1 MIQYHNRKLRVDKKG
16 RIKIGNDGDK
26 SMIKVLD
33 PLLTIPEILN
43 MWILILLCQGS
54 FMLNIVV
61 IHDIHF
67 IIIFFL
73 NDIIY
78 ILLQMFNT
86 LVFYLPEIG
95 DEKNGNRGD

>member
-1 MIQYHNRKLRVDKKG
+1 
-16 RIKIGNDGDK
+16 
-26 SMIKVLD
+26 
-33 PLLTIPEILN
+33 
-43 MWILILLCQGS
+43 
-54 FMLNIVV
+54 MLNIVV

-95 DEKNGNRGD
+95 DEKNGGRGD